1 MLYSRTYYFNVCTK
15 WGLLEF
21 WKNCVSF
28 CENLWMGKMLDF
40 STDMNLHKK
49 KQLFL
54 FIISISPAK
63 RNVRMIQWR
72 RFVFFFFYQFQL
84 YFFDKNCPKI
94 MEMVVLIRI
103 ITIEC
108 TYIMEC
114 MYHILWSINHAISFI
129 LMPFNFA
136 IFFTNYLNLICRL
149 QNSCD
154 WEYGCNSGNYVY
166 YIDTK

>member
-1 MLYSRTYYFNVCTK
+1 MSGWFN
-15 WGLLEF
+15 E
-21 WKNCVSF
+21 
-28 CENLWMGKMLDF
+28 ED
-40 STDMNLHKK
+40 
-49 KQLFL
+49 LF
-54 FIISISPAK
+54 
-63 RNVRMIQWR
+63 
-72 RFVFFFFYQFQL
+72 FFFFYQFQL

-149 QNSCD
+149 QNSSD